1 MTAAR
6 VWRAEPHEAEQVAA
20 LLVAFRGHIG
30 TDWPSTG

>member
-1 MTAAR
+1 MSAAH